1 MKPKVIKKSLKSIKL
16 TTEVPV
22 ETLAPVKATDGP
34 SPIKT
39 LSADDVEGIRNRVR
53 EFAARFLNSTETTTA
68 STRQA
73 RFLRSFLGG
82 WTLESIMKVLDGYM
96 EGYSFH
102 PYTHAAYRGYTS
114 RAGTCAPST
123 RAARTPPTTC
133 WTS

>member
-22 ETLAPVKATDGP
+22 ETLSPVKATDGP

-53 EFAARFLNSTETTTA
+53 ESAA